1 MCPSGLKLSFR
12 PIYNDNMNN
21 MNRLWWPAG
30 VIIVFLALFAT
41 VVLTGSFGDEAPRV
55 RLGLDSLRV
64 KWGSPM
70 RAVRLPVGARV
81 RKDVAYGAH
90 RLQKLDV
97 YIPPGVAP
105 SEGPLA
111 DSSDGAPIVF
121 MVHGGGWQRGDKA
134 SRDVVRN
141 KINHFLPKGYIFISV
156 NYRLSPE
163 IDPTSQVEDVASALA
178 FVQEHAADWGGDGER
193 IVVMGHSAG
202 AHLVTMLTSAPEIGQ
217 SVGVGPWLG
226 TVALDSAAYNVVELM
241 RNRHRSLYDRAFGRD
256 PSYWA
261 LASPALRLQT
271 APPPMLLICSTLW
284 AHSCQQ
290 AQAYADAVESFG
302 GTITLERVVLRH
314 DRVNRNVGVA
324 GPLTDAVDA
333 FMHSVGLD

>member
-12 PIYNDNMNN
+12 PIYNDNMNK
-21 MNRLWWPAG
+21 MKRLLWPAG
-30 VIIVFLALFAT
+30 FIIVFFALFAT
-41 VVLTGSFGDEAPRV
+41 LVFTGSFGDEASRV

-81 RKDVAYGAH
+81 QKDVAYGPH
-90 RLQKLDV
+90 RLQTLDV
-97 YIPPGVAP
+97 YVPPGVAP
-105 SEGPLA
+105 SEGLPA
-111 DSSDGAPIVF
+111 DPSDGAPIVF

-134 SRDVVRN
+134 ARDVVGN
-141 KINHFLPKGYIFISV
+141 KMHYFLPKGYIFVSV

-163 IDPTSQVEDVASALA
+163 IDPALQVEDVAAALA
-178 FVQEHAADWGGDGER
+178 FVQEHASDWGGDAER
-193 IVVMGHSAG
+193 VVVMGHSAG

-217 SVGVGPWLG
+217 HVGVRPWLG

-241 RNRHRSLYDRAFGRD
+241 RNRHRNLYDRAFGAD

-261 LASPALRLQT
+261 LASPALRLQST
-271 APPPMLLICSTLW
+271 PPPMLLVCSTLW

-302 GTITLERVVLRH
+302 GTIALERVVLRH

-324 GPLTDAVDA
+324 GPLTDAIA
-333 FMHSVGLD
+333 RFMRSVGLE